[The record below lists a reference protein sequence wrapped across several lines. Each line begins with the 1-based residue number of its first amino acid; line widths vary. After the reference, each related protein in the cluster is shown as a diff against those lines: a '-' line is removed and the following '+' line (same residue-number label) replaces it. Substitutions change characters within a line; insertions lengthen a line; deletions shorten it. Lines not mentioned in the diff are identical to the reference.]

1 MVQEL
6 WGVVLILALT
16 VKPIITLLY
25 GEAFLQATTVCYA
38 LLPAIFILPLF
49 RFLNVH
55 IAASGKSKLASLIG
69 FFVYVRFT
77 GTKLLWDVVVPV
89 KSDWV
94 YWQRFFNIVA
104 LKLRH
109 KSDTGQ
115 A

>member
-1 MVQEL
+1 MGFFSSAKGLMNRIQ
-6 WGVVLILALT
+6 
-16 VKPIITLLY
+16 Y

-38 LLPAIFILPLF
+38 LLPTIFILPLF

-77 GTKLLWDVVVPV
+77 GTKLWDVAIPV

>member
-1 MVQEL
+1 MG
-6 WGVVLILALT
+6 GVVLILAIT

-25 GEAFLQATTVCYA
+25 GEAFLQATTVFYA
-38 LLPAIFILPLF
+38 LLPLF

-55 IAASGKSKLASLIG
+55 IAASGKSKSASLIG

-77 GTKLLWDVVVPV
+77 GTKLWDVVILV

-94 YWQRFFNIVA
+94 YRQRFFNIVA